1 MIDTSRPFCPHDGCD
16 YRGWRGLGNL
26 RANGH
31 PSGGPGR
38 QFYCRSCQGYFLE
51 TQGTIFHGQRLPVEL
66 IVHVLACLAEGLG
79 IRATARVD
87 VERYRSVDA
96 PLDVD
101 E

>member
-31 PSGGPGR
+31 PIGGPGR
-38 QFYCRSCQGYFLE
+38 QFYSRSCQGYYLE
-51 TQGTIFHGQRLPVEL
+51 TQGTIFHCQRLPVEL